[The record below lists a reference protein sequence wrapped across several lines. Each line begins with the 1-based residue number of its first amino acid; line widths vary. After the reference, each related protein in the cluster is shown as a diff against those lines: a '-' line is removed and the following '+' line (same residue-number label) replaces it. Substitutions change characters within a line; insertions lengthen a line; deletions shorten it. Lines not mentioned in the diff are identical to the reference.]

1 MKKAGI
7 FFVII
12 FSMLLGL
19 PALAEDKVATV
30 DIPRIIETIGK
41 DSTAGKALEKRRDAE
56 KSKLLGQKTEIEK
69 MDAALREKGVKPDSA
84 EAEAF
89 RKQVRE
95 FQKRYSDT
103 EESLSNEFMKIQK
116 DIFERV
122 KASVSKIAE
131 EEGIKVVLTKSEA
144 VPTAVLYSDR
154 SLDLTE
160 RVLADLND

>member
-1 MKKAGI
+1 MKTAGI
-7 FFVII
+7 TLI
-12 FSMLLGL
+12 SLLLLTLGL
-19 PALAEDKVATV
+19 PALAQEKVATV
-30 DIPRIIETIGK
+30 DIPRIIEAIGK
-41 DSTAGKALEKRRDAE
+41 DSAAGKALEKRRDAE

-95 FQKRYSDT
+95 FQKRYNDT
-103 EESLSNEFMKIQK
+103 EESLSAEFMKIQK
-116 DIFERV
+116 DIFERI